1 MREPRVGFALLL
13 MIGKE
18 EHRPASEKHGLQ
30 AHPRSKHVHVMS
42 VRVSRD
48 ERVRVSRDEPVR
60 VSRDEHV
67 RVSRDERV
75 RVSCDERMR
84 VSRDKPVCVSR
95 DERVRVSRDK
105 RVRVSCDE
113 RMRVSRDEP
122 VRVSRDERVHVQ
134 RAPTLPACSPVSP
147 PQQRRT
153 GVTTPEGPPEQ
164 GWQRSASTWTFDRG
178 VFHFPERTCVR
189 VHAARR
195 TS

>member
-1 MREPRVGFALLL
+1 M
-13 MIGKE
+13 
-18 EHRPASEKHGLQ
+18 
-30 AHPRSKHVHVMS
+30 
-42 VRVSRD
+42 
-48 ERVRVSRDEPVR
+48 
-60 VSRDEHV
+60 SRDEHV

-95 DERVRVSRDK
+95 DERVRVS
-105 RVRVSCDE
+105 CDE
-113 RMRVSRDEP
+113 RVRVSRDEP

>member
-1 MREPRVGFALLL
+1 MRDPRVGFALLL

-48 ERVRVSRDEPVR
+48 ERV
-60 VSRDEHV
+60 
-67 RVSRDERV
+67 
-75 RVSCDERMR
+75 
-84 VSRDKPVCVSR
+84 
-95 DERVRVSRDK
+95 
-105 RVRVSCDE
+105 
-113 RMRVSRDEP
+113 RVSRDEP

>member
-1 MREPRVGFALLL
+1 MTCEPASASKQQQFQGTAVKGLGGGHIEGTSGWVALLL

-18 EHRPASEKHGLQ
+18 EHRPASEKHGVQ

-48 ERVRVSRDEPVR
+48 E
-60 VSRDEHV
+60 HV
-67 RVSRDERV
+67 R
-75 RVSCDERMR
+75 
-84 VSRDKPVCVSR
+84 
-95 DERVRVSRDK
+95 
-105 RVRVSCDE
+105 
-113 RMRVSRDEP
+113 
-122 VRVSRDERVHVQ
+122 VQ

-147 PQQRRT
+147 PQQRQS

-178 VFHFPERTCVR
+178 VFRFPERTCVR
-189 VHAARR
+189 VHAAQR